1 MISHFVYQMLS
12 FLITKWQLHNTSYRE
27 GECCSKPE
35 EGRECKITLE
45 TTLKEEMRWRERV
58 GGKWEMERGYPG
70 GCSRNLS
77 RYFLLQTQ
85 TLRNC
90 TVQTSR
96 YTHTH
101 TYNPTFYVKNTQQWS
116 TAQLWFK
123 AFFDWVGLRPTPDF
137 LCGTVCRLQLYEHAH
152 AHTYT
157 SLMRHSVPP
166 RAPYFVSLFS
176 SLQVIQYLVPAPHT
190 FWSMSRHS
198 QFYHT
203 YACMRSHKYVHTYAN
218 TDTHTHHVP
227 LLSFYTSCSPPNLF
241 T

>member
-1 MISHFVYQMLS
+1 MERKSRRKVGDGEGVPRRVFQKPVKVFPS
-12 FLITKWQLHNTSYRE
+12 PNTNFAQLHSTD
-27 GECCSKPE
+27 KQ
-35 EGRECKITLE
+35 IH
-45 TTLKEEMRWRERV
+45 
-58 GGKWEMERGYPG
+58 
-70 GCSRNLS
+70 
-77 RYFLLQTQ
+77 
-85 TLRNC
+85 
-90 TVQTSR
+90 
-96 YTHTH
+96 THTH

-123 AFFDWVGLRPTPDF
+123 AFFDWVGLRPPPDF

-227 LLSFYTSCSPPNLF
+227 LLSFYASCSPPNLF

>member
-1 MISHFVYQMLS
+1 MISHFSYQMLS
-12 FLITKWQLHNTSYRE
+12 FLITKWQLHNTSYGE

-96 YTHTH
+96 HTHTH
-101 TYNPTFYVKNTQQWS
+101 IHIIQRFMLKNTQQWS

-123 AFFDWVGLRPTPDF
+123 AFFDWVGLRPTPNF
-137 LCGTVCRLQLYEHAH
+137 LRGTVCRLQLYEHART
-152 AHTYT
+152 HTYT
-157 SLMRHSVPP
+157 SLMRRWVPP
-166 RAPYFVSLFS
+166 QAPLCESLLQSPSDSISRSFKHPCSTYILVNVS
-176 SLQVIQYLVPAPHT
+176 SLPTPPHLCL
-190 FWSMSRHS
+190 H
-198 QFYHT
+198 
-203 YACMRSHKYVHTYAN
+203 A
-218 TDTHTHHVP
+218 
-227 LLSFYTSCSPPNLF
+227 F